1 MEIKEFKTFEEQ
13 VAKLIEHGCEDITSK
28 EYAITILKRI
38 NYYRLTAYFLPFRD
52 EESQKYDSNKVSLE
66 KIYSIYQFDSELRL
80 LLMEYL
86 EDIELYFKTQVAYHH
101 SEQYGALAYKYSK
114 NFNKYHKHDEFMKN
128 LEKELSYRRKDPI
141 YKHHQF
147 KYDSE
152 FPLWVLVEIFS
163 FGMTSKFYADS
174 PNSVQSLIAKDLNI
188 KITQVRTYLEVAV
201 VLRNYCA
208 HYSRLYYR
216 SFTKV
221 PGQLPPFMTENVKIK
236 NRLMAQ
242 LYAIKQLY
250 TDRDKWNNNF
260 IPRLRGLFAKYQ
272 SSIHLHHLGFT
283 GDWEV
288 VLKK

>member
-101 SEQYGALAYKYSK
+101 SEQYDALAYKYSK

-147 KYDSE
+147 KYDGE
-152 FPLWVLVEIFS
+152 FPLWVLVEFFS

-208 HYSRLYYR
+208 HYGRLYYR

-221 PGQLPPFMTENVKIK
+221 PRQLPPFMTENVKIK

-250 TDRDKWNNNF
+250 IDGDKWHNHF
-260 IPRLRGLFAKYQ
+260 IPRLKTLFTKYQ
-272 SSIHLHHLGFT
+272 SSIHLHHLGFIS
-283 GDWEV
+283 DWEV
-288 VLKK
+288 VLRK

>member
-13 VAKLIEHGCEDITSK
+13 VAKLIEHRCEDITSK

-101 SEQYGALAYKYSK
+101 SEQYGTLAYKYSK

-147 KYDSE
+147 KYDGE
-152 FPLWVLVEIFS
+152 FPIWVLVEFFS

-208 HYSRLYYR
+208 HYGRLYYR
-216 SFTKV
+216 SFTKI
-221 PGQLPPFMTENVKIK
+221 PGQLPSFMTENIKIK

-242 LYAIKQLY
+242 LYAVKQLY
-250 TDRDKWNNNF
+250 GDNEKWNKDF
-260 IPRLRGLFAKYQ
+260 IPRLRALFMKYQ

-283 GDWEV
+283 NDWEV

>member
-101 SEQYGALAYKYSK
+101 SEQYDALAYKYSK

-147 KYDSE
+147 KYDGE
-152 FPLWVLVEIFS
+152 FPLWVLVEFFS

-201 VLRNYCA
+201 VLN
-208 HYSRLYYR
+208 SRLYYR

-250 TDRDKWNNNF
+250 IDGDKWNNNF
-260 IPRLRGLFAKYQ
+260 IPRLRALFAKYQ
-272 SSIHLHHLGFT
+272 SSIHLHHLGFI
-283 GDWEV
+283 GDWEY